1 MTEASYATFLRRPS
15 HITTAGQHVD
25 YALLMGLV
33 APNRELIQVFSPA
46 QLLHHTDKGG
56 HHMRISD
63 IFAMGGGC
71 GHGDSG
77 GCFSDCSSGC
87 RPFNAPYQLEGPD
100 FRNDLSHDK
109 KDKWDY

>member
-1 MTEASYATFLRRPS
+1 
-15 HITTAGQHVD
+15 
-25 YALLMGLV
+25 
-33 APNRELIQVFSPA
+33 
-46 QLLHHTDKGG
+46 
-56 HHMRISD
+56 MRISD
-63 IFAMGGGC
+63 IFTMGGGC

-100 FRNDLSHDK
+100 FRNDLNYDK